1 MNNYYEHMIMEKN
14 RFILL
19 LMVVF
24 TVLPARV
31 SAQIVTRTIIDIET
45 GMSIPYVYINNSD
58 GQAVGRS
65 NDDGVFTVGITPGLT
80 YTFSQMGYTPLT
92 VTAEQ
97 LLADNLIRMEMLPY
111 ELNTIIVTPDDA
123 LSDLR
128 RALESTRKHI
138 PSTPFFMRCYKKDV
152 IVSGNDTLI
161 DAKAIIDVGIIRLRS
176 AGRGGMGLFT
186 LKGLHI
192 DYNNSCSEDIIPIAN
207 PRDIT
212 PINTGSPR
220 KVKEN
225 IVYTR
230 IDFENDSIIIIA
242 WHPINYFLKGKVLSS
257 GRFIIDAKTWCIL
270 RIDTTPD
277 SNTIE
282 YRNNLAEKRITLEH
296 SVSVFYSANCLPLKV
311 EQKTIFHLKD
321 KPDELFTWTVLQVY
335 KDISRDEYRQKPSGS
350 YDWKKNIL
358 QQKPVAMPDFDAQF
372 NRGFQ

>member
-1 MNNYYEHMIMEKN
+1 MEKN

-19 LMVVF
+19 LIVVLA
-24 TVLPARV
+24 VQPVCV
-31 SAQIVTRTIIDIET
+31 SAQTATRTIIDIET
-45 GMSIPYVYINNSD
+45 GMSIPYVYIHNSD

-65 NDDGVFTVGITPGLT
+65 NDDGVFTVEIAPGLT
-80 YTFSQMGYTPLT
+80 YIFSQMGYNPLT

-97 LLADNLIRMEMLPY
+97 LMTDNLIRMEMLPY

-152 IVSGNDTLI
+152 VISGNDTI
-161 DAKAIIDVGIIRLRS
+161 INAKAIIDIDIIRLRS

-192 DYNNSCSEDIIPIAN
+192 DHNNSRSEDMIPIAN
-207 PRDIT
+207 PVNIM

-220 KVKEN
+220 KVEKN
-225 IVYTR
+225 IVFTR
-230 IDFENDSIIIIA
+230 INFENDSIIIIA
-242 WHPINYFLKGKVLSS
+242 WHPRNYFLKGEVLSS
-257 GRFIIDAKTWCIL
+257 RRFIIDAKTWCIL
-270 RIDTTPD
+270 RVDTTPD

-296 SVSVFYSANCLPLKV
+296 SVSVFYSANCLPLKI

-335 KDISRDEYRQKPSGS
+335 KDISRDEYRQKPSDS

-358 QQKPVAMPDFDAQF
+358 QQKPVIMPDFDTQF
-372 NRGFQ
+372 NKGFI